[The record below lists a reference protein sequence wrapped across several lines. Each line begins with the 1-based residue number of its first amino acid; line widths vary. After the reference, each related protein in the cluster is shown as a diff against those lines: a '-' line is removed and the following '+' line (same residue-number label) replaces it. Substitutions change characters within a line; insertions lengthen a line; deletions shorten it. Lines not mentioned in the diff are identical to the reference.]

1 MRVVWV
7 LFIQPSK
14 GRNPNLLY
22 NSIVVKKSFTCK
34 IIFFNILIVKI
45 YKIIILIF
53 IAIKV

>member
-7 LFIQPSK
+7 LPTQPSK
-14 GRNPNLLY
+14 DRNPNLLY